1 MLPPLPGS
9 GTGDGGAAGQS
20 NDAWIGGSSPA
31 QARAFVDSLVAQQ
44 AQQLSQIDAVCLFV
58 DDLEAL
64 DALCDSAAQ
73 ARALV
78 AAACAALESRGCETL
93 VCFGRGDEAGG
104 AGGAAESALDVYGG
118 GSLSSSLHG
127 GPGLSSYCEC
137 RAHVLVRVGVMHS
150 GASSEA
156 QGRLDV
162 DYLAP
167 WGGTRGGP
175 AERMVYKVAG
185 ADCVI
190 VESRKAGLG

>member
-9 GTGDGGAAGQS
+9 GTSDGGAAGQS

-31 QARAFVDSLVAQQ
+31 QARAFVDCLGAQ
-44 AQQLSQIDAVCLFV
+44 AQQHGQVDAVCLFV

-64 DALCDSAAQ
+64 DVLCDSAYQ

-78 AAACAALESRGCETL
+78 AAACAALEGRGCETL
-93 VCFGRGDEAGG
+93 VCFGRGDESGG
-104 AGGAAESALDVYGG
+104 AGGVAPESALDVYGG
-118 GSLSSSLHG
+118 GSLTSSLHG
-127 GPGLSSYCEC
+127 GPGLSSYCES

-162 DYLAP
+162 DFLAP
-167 WGGTRGGP
+167 WGGTRGGS
-175 AERMVYKVAG
+175 ADRMVYKIAG